1 MTNADEQQTKMVNL
15 IDRKRMNYE
24 KILVKIKDTKDFQTL
39 KELSKNKCKVSLN
52 TGDDKEVKLNEDGL
66 YENDVDVNMS
76 TSFIRNGQSIIE
88 NILYIFVHTYIDTT
102 SSVKQFFGHNHN
114 RDSDIDLYVRY

>member
-52 TGDDKEVKLNEDGL
+52 TGDDKEVKLNEDGFF
-66 YENDVDVNMS
+66 YADVDAIIS
-76 TSFIRNGQSIIE
+76 TSSIQNRQSIKE
-88 NILYIFVHTYIDTT
+88 NVLSIFIQTDTA
-102 SSVKQFFGHNHN
+102 SGVKQFLCRNQN
-114 RDSDIDLYVRY
+114 K